1 MNHRR
6 LTLDFVLRQR
16 PHTRSHDGTFHSERN
31 DLDLRLDGK
40 SLMDPARYDLVSVFC
55 REWVRAER
63 EKSLRR
69 LLLMEPA
76 DLNANL

>member
-16 PHTRSHDGTFHSERN
+16 PHTRSHKGNFQSERN
-31 DLDLRLDGK
+31 YLDLMLDGK
-40 SLMDPARYDLVSVFC
+40 SLVDPARYDLRSVFC
-55 REWVRAER
+55 RECVRAER
-63 EKSLRR
+63 EKSIRR